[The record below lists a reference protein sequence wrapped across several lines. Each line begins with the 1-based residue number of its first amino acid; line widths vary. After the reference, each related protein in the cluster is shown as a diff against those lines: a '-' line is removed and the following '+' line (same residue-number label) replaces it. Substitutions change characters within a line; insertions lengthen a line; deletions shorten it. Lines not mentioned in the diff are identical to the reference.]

1 MDLFFLYETYTGL
14 TVLKRAN
21 VGVEKGGEK
30 SISIVTDFVPIL
42 TVFENV
48 KKNMP
53 VRKSLCFQFF

>member
-1 MDLFFLYETYTGL
+1 MYETYTGL

-21 VGVEKGGEK
+21 VGVEKGGKK